1 MELTGTPSTRLVVI
15 RGNSG
20 AGKSSTALA
29 VRYRLGRTCAL
40 VQQDVMRRV
49 VLRERDVPGGAN
61 VGLISTVARYALDH
75 GYHVIVEGIM
85 SAERYGEML
94 RCLAEDHRGR
104 TWFYYLDV
112 SFDESLRR
120 HATRPQA
127 AEFGADDMRG
137 WYRPGD
143 LLGVAGEH
151 LIPQESAL
159 PDTCARIL
167 AEAFG
172 MRSTD

>member
-1 MELTGTPSTRLVVI
+1 M
-15 RGNSG
+15 SG
-20 AGKSSTALA
+20 R
-29 VRYRLGRTCAL
+29 VRLGRTCAL

-75 GYHVIVEGIM
+75 GYHAIVEGIM
-85 SAERYGEML
+85 SAERYGGML
-94 RCLAEDHRGR
+94 RRLAEDHRGR

-112 SFDESLRR
+112 SFAESLRR

-127 AEFGADDMRG
+127 AEFGPGDMRG
-137 WYRPGD
+137 WYRPRD

-159 PDTCARIL
+159 PDTCTRIL

-172 MRSTD
+172 MRHSSG